1 MQHVQLGRVQPGRG
15 GQGARIVEQ
24 EDRARVQVGLYR
36 MLSFVK
42 ITVLRSRSVNLMSS

>member
-24 EDRARVQVGLYR
+24 EDRARVQVCALYR

-42 ITVLRSRSVNLMSS
+42 NCSASQSEC